1 VRRAAGAGLAAD
13 TAVGQPDGGPPTAAA
28 ATAVLD
34 HLLVPVIAGSADPA
48 LGTAGIDPPD
58 LPAASAFSGAAAG
71 GAGAAYP
78 AGGRQA
84 AQVGRDR
91 GASGAGRGGN
101 CPVPSLDQRV
111 RDPDQGQR
119 IPGRG
124 DDQRAGVLPQAVVK
138 LAQGPPPVRA
148 GRGKDAERRVLV

>member
-1 VRRAAGAGLAAD
+1 
-13 TAVGQPDGGPPTAAA
+13 
-28 ATAVLD
+28 
-34 HLLVPVIAGSADPA
+34 
-48 LGTAGIDPPD
+48 
-58 LPAASAFSGAAAG
+58 
-71 GAGAAYP
+71 
-78 AGGRQA
+78 
-84 AQVGRDR
+84 
-91 GASGAGRGGN
+91 
-101 CPVPSLDQRV
+101 VPSLDQRV